1 MTEIFELPPYYAEG
15 IVLKMRYFWNYIL
28 IWNKN
33 KHCAPKLELKSMK
46 ASQDRLNTMN
56 DIFRKYVFKYSCQL
70 SPVQNFKAFL
80 ISNNDIVMKLYIL
93 DICQFYVAKNMRP
106 KYEFHNKD
114 DIVKTFIHHDTFYKI
129 KFSHL
134 F

>member
-1 MTEIFELPPYYAEG
+1 MQFILLNKGISSFIFLLQFSNMNG
-15 IVLKMRYFWNYIL
+15 NTHLSINLKYFCIIFL
-28 IWNKN
+28 
-33 KHCAPKLELKSMK
+33 LFRF
-46 ASQDRLNTMN
+46 RLNTMN

-114 DIVKTFIHHDTFYKI
+114 DIVKSFIHHDTFYKI

>member
-1 MTEIFELPPYYAEG
+1 MEILTYPSISSIFVLFFYYFVFLLNSVG
-15 IVLKMRYFWNYIL
+15 YD
-28 IWNKN
+28 
-33 KHCAPKLELKSMK
+33 
-46 ASQDRLNTMN
+46 SQQAIYRFIMN